1 MKTAQK
7 TTIAAICCGLCL
19 LLLTGAICAYL
30 ISVANRMNQ
39 VTVGENVTTS
49 EEEFEPPA
57 RLEAGQRYEKKV
69 TVRNLKSVPCY
80 VRVFAE
86 LSDPEQAETIQIEF
100 NAEDWTTKQ
109 ADGYYYYKKRL
120 PVGEATEPLFEEL
133 YAEQDS
139 SNLNLIVYSESV
151 QAEGAGDPQEAF
163 QKMK

>member
-19 LLLTGAICAYL
+19 LLL
-30 ISVANRMNQ
+30 
-39 VTVGENVTTS
+39 
-49 EEEFEPPA
+49 
-57 RLEAGQRYEKKV
+57 
-69 TVRNLKSVPCY
+69 
-80 VRVFAE
+80 
-86 LSDPEQAETIQIEF
+86 
-100 NAEDWTTKQ
+100 
-109 ADGYYYYKKRL
+109 
-120 PVGEATEPLFEEL
+120 TEPLFEEL